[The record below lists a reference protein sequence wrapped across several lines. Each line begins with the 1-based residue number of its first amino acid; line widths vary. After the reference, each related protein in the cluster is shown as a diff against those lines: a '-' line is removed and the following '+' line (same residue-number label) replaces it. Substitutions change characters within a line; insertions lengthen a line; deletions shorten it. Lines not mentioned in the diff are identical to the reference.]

1 MLAFAESPHGLG
13 IAAEDFWRSTP
24 RELAAKRKVF
34 DQSREF
40 FQSLHASIQA
50 TLHNAHW
57 LTEKGQK
64 PFTPQMFMPGYVS
77 EREAKPDWRKDLEGF
92 KSQFAPAKPD
102 PGMLQVSREIEGR
115 MKKAAAARA
124 QGATS
129 EQLRNIMNGVL

>member
-13 IAAEDFWRSTP
+13 IAAEDFWCSTP

-40 FQSLHASIQA
+40 LQSLHASIQA

-64 PFTPQMFMPGYVS
+64 PFTPQMFMPGYKD
-77 EREAKPDWRKDLEGF
+77 EREAKPDWRKDLEAF
-92 KSQFAPAKPD
+92 KSQLPAKPD
-102 PGMLQVSREIEGR
+102 PAMLQVSREIEGR
-115 MKKAAAARA
+115 MKRAAAARV

>member
-1 MLAFAESPHGLG
+1 MAFAESPYGLG
-13 IAAEDFWRSTP
+13 IGAEEFWRSTP
-24 RELAAKRKVF
+24 RELAAKRKAF
-34 DQSREF
+34 DQAREF

-50 TLHNAHW
+50 TLHNARW

-64 PFTPQMFMPGYVS
+64 PFTPQMFMPGYKD
-77 EREAKPDWRKDLEGF
+77 EREAKPDWRKDLEAF
-92 KSQFAPAKPD
+92 KSQLPAKAD

>member
-1 MLAFAESPHGLG
+1 MAFAESPHGLG
-13 IAAEDFWRSTP
+13 IGAEEFWRSTP

-34 DQSREF
+34 DQAREF
-40 FQSLHASIQA
+40 LQSLHASIQA

-64 PFTPQMFMPGYVS
+64 PFTPQMFMPGYKD
-77 EREAKPDWRKDLEGF
+77 EREAKPDWRKDLEAF
-92 KSQFAPAKPD
+92 KRQLPAKPD
-102 PGMLQVSREIEGR
+102 PAMLQVSREIEGR

>member
-24 RELAAKRKVF
+24 REIAARRRVF

-40 FQSLHASIQA
+40 LQSLHASIQA

-64 PFTPQMFMPGYVS
+64 PFTPQMFMPGYKD
-77 EREAKPDWRKDLEGF
+77 EREAKPDWRKDLEAF
-92 KSQFAPAKPD
+92 KSQLPAKPD
-102 PGMLQVSREIEGR
+102 PAMLQVSREIEGR